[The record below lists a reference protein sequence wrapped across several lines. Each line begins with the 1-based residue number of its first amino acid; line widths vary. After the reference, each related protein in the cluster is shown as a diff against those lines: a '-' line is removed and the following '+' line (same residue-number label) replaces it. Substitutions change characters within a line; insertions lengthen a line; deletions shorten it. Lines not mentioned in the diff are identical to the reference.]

1 MYVGMGQA
9 RVAQA
14 VNPDEFFEQRTA
26 PNGTR
31 YKAARPHMTTYL
43 KGAMVGWQVR
53 QSSTDGR
60 SDLATL
66 TPYNESTGPRDPGD
80 GFRWIEERW
89 LLGRGIIM
97 IPPAEWV
104 PGGGT
109 DLMRMTTGTTKLIA
123 TESLGELDEHAAIGK
138 DGFVLYD
145 PKVGWTVAGTKPIG
159 KASLWPYAVLFAA
172 AAIGGGALLGLRR
185 RR

>member
-9 RVAQA
+9 RVAAA
-14 VNPDEFFEQRTA
+14 VNPDFFEERTA
-26 PNGTR
+26 PNGTP

-43 KGAMVGWQVR
+43 KSAMVGWQVR
-53 QSSTDGR
+53 QASTAGG

-89 LLGRGIIM
+89 LRGRGIIM
-97 IPPAEWV
+97 IPPVEWV
-104 PGGGT
+104 PGGAV

-123 TESLGELDEHAAIGK
+123 TESLGELEAHAAVGK

-145 PKVGWTVAGTKPIG
+145 PKNGWAVAAPGAPI
-159 KASLWPYAVLFAA
+159 KSSIWPYAALFAV
-172 AAIGGGALLGLRR
+172 AAIAGGAILGLRR
-185 RR
+185 R